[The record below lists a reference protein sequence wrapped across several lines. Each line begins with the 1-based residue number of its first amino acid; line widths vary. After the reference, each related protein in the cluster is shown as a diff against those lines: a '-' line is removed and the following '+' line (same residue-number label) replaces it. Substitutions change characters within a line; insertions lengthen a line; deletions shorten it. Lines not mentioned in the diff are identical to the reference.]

1 MFWGRVEWNLIRG
14 SLVGVPVMR
23 RLLDDEDFSRRL
35 GELAEQVLIAAPD
48 AEATVSDKEAE
59 IDSLIAAA
67 IPVAGIGPS

>member
-1 MFWGRVEWNLIRG
+1 
-14 SLVGVPVMR
+14 MR